1 MNPGMGIAYLRAAA
15 LAAAIWLGLGAAA
28 PAQGLLDEIEELLKE
43 TTSTVTQ
50 TVTGV
55 TGVVGGI
62 VGGAGEILGGGQTAA
77 PQVYI
82 PPPEEEQAFALQA
95 VRTGRAMPLDDMMLI
110 AQLNEEGEVVD
121 VHLIEVRNILLY
133 QFTFLASDGEIFD
146 RFFYAAT
153 GIPVR

>member
-1 MNPGMGIAYLRAAA
+1 MTPGMGIAYARAAA
-15 LAAAIWLGLGAAA
+15 LAAAIWLGLVAAS
-28 PAQGLLDEIEELLKE
+28 PAQGLLDDLVDLLDGVTDTLTE
-43 TTSTVTQ
+43 TVDG
-50 TVTGV
+50 VTGAV
-55 TGVVGGI
+55 GGVVGGVGEI
-62 VGGAGEILGGGQTAA
+62 VGGGQAGA
-77 PQVYI
+77 QVYI

-95 VRTGRAMPLDDMMLI
+95 VRSGRAMPLDDMMFI

-121 VHLIEVRNILLY
+121 VHLIEVREILLY